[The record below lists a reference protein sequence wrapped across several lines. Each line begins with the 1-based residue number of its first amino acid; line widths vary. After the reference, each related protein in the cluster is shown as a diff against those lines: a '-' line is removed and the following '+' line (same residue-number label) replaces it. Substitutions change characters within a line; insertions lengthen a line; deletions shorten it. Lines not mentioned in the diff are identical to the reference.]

1 MLKIQIFICLFLLS
15 ISWNINPRLLTP
27 AQDVP
32 INGIWQKQT
41 SPATTFEFM
50 TVADKH
56 QYGYQDTLGIQVQ
69 GFYELHGKQIY
80 FNDIE
85 GNVCNS
91 TGIYSYNIYK
101 DTLKFSLVRDDC
113 EGRINGISGLWIRK
127 KND

>member
-15 ISWNINPRLLTP
+15 INWDINPKLLTP
-27 AQDVP
+27 AQDFP

-41 SPATTFEFM
+41 SPGETFKFM
-50 TVADKH
+50 TVANKN
-56 QYGYQDTLGIQVQ
+56 QYGYKDTSGIQVQ

-91 TGIYSYNIYK
+91 TGIYSYNISN
-101 DTLKFSLVRDDC
+101 DTLKFSLDRDDC
-113 EGRINGISGLWIRK
+113 EGRINGISGVWIRK
-127 KND
+127 QK

>member
-1 MLKIQIFICLFLLS
+1 MLKIQIFICLFLFS
-15 ISWNINPRLLTP
+15 ISWDINSKLLTP
-27 AQDVP
+27 AQDFP
-32 INGIWQKQT
+32 INGIWQKHP
-41 SPATTFEFM
+41 SPAATLEFM
-50 TVADKH
+50 TVANKH

-101 DTLKFSLVRDDC
+101 DTLKFSLIRDDC

-127 KND
+127 KNN